1 VVTHLQIPIE
11 IRERAA
17 RQKGSLARTLR
28 GTRNMLDAVQNLAV
42 ISTWL
47 IVGGDWRGGD
57 LTIRLLH
64 TP

>member
-1 VVTHLQIPIE
+1 
-11 IRERAA
+11 
-17 RQKGSLARTLR
+17 
-28 GTRNMLDAVQNLAV
+28 MLDAVQDLAV

-47 IVGGDWRGGD
+47 IVGVDWRGGD